1 MTPAPGD
8 VQAAARQQQRVE
20 ELCAAAIRAISGDA
34 DLHFRGR
41 RLYRGEQ
48 ALPLFAPHLSPSMET
63 DDFGSFRGAA
73 DGMALRL
80 AHSDAALH
88 QSMSPAE
95 PLARM
100 LFEMLEQFRCEA
112 LATPDMPGLVRN
124 LRHRHTQWSLAFHHS
139 GLTETS
145 SGILLYTVA
154 QICRARVTAEP
165 VLHDTEDFIEATR
178 MSLAPK
184 LGHDLS
190 QLRRTRFDQAAYAPH
205 ALAIAQTVADMVHST
220 QEAGG
225 DARDASEEEEDRSKL
240 PRNAFRLWTDFDNE
254 EAGDGIATPA
264 SGNSRVLEASED
276 GYQVFTK
283 IYDRE
288 VRAGELVR
296 AALLREYRE
305 RLDQRIAGQGIHVA
319 RLARQ
324 LKALLAV
331 PTRDGW
337 EGGQEEGYIDG
348 RQLAQL
354 VASPT
359 ERRLFRVERYEPVSN
374 SQVSFLI
381 DCSGSMRAHIES
393 VAMIVDVLVRALE
406 QAGVDSEVLGF
417 TTGAWNGGR
426 ARRDWLR
433 AGQPAHPGRLNEAC
447 HMVFKDVQ
455 TPWRRAR
462 PDIAAL
468 LKADLFREGIDGEA
482 VRWACQRM
490 QGRGEGRRL
499 LIVMSDG
506 CPMDGA
512 THQANDLH
520 YLDHHLRQVVAQVEQ
535 SGEAEI
541 FGVGVGLDLSPYYSR
556 SQVLDLSSSVT
567 NEVFRDIVAM
577 IAGGGRR

>member
-1 MTPAPGD
+1 MSLTPAD

-20 ELCAAAIRAISGDA
+20 ELCAAAIRAVSGET

-48 ALPLFAPHLSPSMET
+48 ALPLFAPHLSPSLET
-63 DDFGSFRGAA
+63 DDFSSFRGAA

-80 AHSDAALH
+80 AHSDADLH
-88 QSMSPAE
+88 QRQSPVE

-124 LRHRHTQWSLAFHHS
+124 LRHRHEQWSLAFHHS

-145 SGILLYTVA
+145 TGILLYTVA

-178 MSLAPK
+178 MSLAPQ
-184 LGHDLS
+184 LGHNLS
-190 QLRRTRFDQAAYAPH
+190 RLRRTRFDQTAYAPH
-205 ALAIAQTVADMVHST
+205 ALAIAQAVSDMVHST
-220 QEAGG
+220 QDAG
-225 DARDASEEEEDRSKL
+225 DDQRDTSEEEDRSKL
-240 PRNAFRLWTDFDNE
+240 PRNAFRLWTDFDKE
-254 EAGDGIATPA
+254 ETGEGIATPA
-264 SGNSRVLEASED
+264 SGNSRVLEESED
-276 GYQVFTK
+276 GYRVFTK
-283 IYDRE
+283 TYDRE
-288 VRAGELVR
+288 VRAADLVR
-296 AALLREYRE
+296 AELLREYRV

-337 EGGQEEGYIDG
+337 DGGQEEGYIDG

-354 VASPT
+354 IASPT
-359 ERRLFRVERYEPVSN
+359 ERRLFRVERYEPMSN
-374 SQVSFLI
+374 SQVTFLI
-381 DCSGSMRAHIES
+381 DCSGSMREHIES

-433 AGQPAHPGRLNEAC
+433 AGRPAHPGRLNEAC
-447 HMVFKDVQ
+447 HMVFKDAL

-482 VRWACQRM
+482 VSWACQRM

-499 LIVMSDG
+499 LIVISDG

-520 YLDHHLRQVVAQVEQ
+520 YLDHHLRQVVAQLEQ
-535 SGEAEI
+535 SGQAEI
-541 FGVGVGLDLSPYYSR
+541 FGVGVGLDLSPYYSK
-556 SQVLDLSSSVT
+556 SQALDLSASVT
-567 NEVFRDIVAM
+567 NEVFRDIVAL
-577 IAGGGRR
+577 IAGQRRR